1 MRTCSSGSKVK
12 RGLEQVGQ
20 VAESRQEVR
29 GTTEGLRELR
39 AEGSRAELIWDSVVT
54 ALSRQEKG
62 GWGYEL
68 RAREQVLLPWPTGL
82 QSSMALRAAQQA
94 RATRRQCP
102 LAYLTANLS
111 LHSPPALI
119 GMVAP
124 HLGRCSHLHPTGK
137 EAQTQ
142 RGKGSCPPTSPRENV
157 VPLDMDPRLSESKS
171 ALAPC
176 SGRRQVEPSRSLDRM
191 GRGSR
196 AVA

>member
-1 MRTCSSGSKVK
+1 M
-12 RGLEQVGQ
+12 
-20 VAESRQEVR
+20 
-29 GTTEGLRELR
+29 
-39 AEGSRAELIWDSVVT
+39 
-54 ALSRQEKG
+54 SRQEKG

-68 RAREQVLLPWPTGL
+68 RAREQVLLPWPICL
-82 QSSMALRAAQQA
+82 QSSMALRAAKQA

-142 RGKGSCPPTSPRENV
+142 RGKGSCPPPLPEKTWHHWTWTHVYLSPNLPWLP
-157 VPLDMDPRLSESKS
+157 VPGGGKWNLLEVWAEWGGEVGQWSEGAQGQGDK
-171 ALAPC
+171 ATGPA
-176 SGRRQVEPSRSLDRM
+176 G
-191 GRGSR
+191 
-196 AVA
+196 